1 MKDEI
6 AIPFSTDWTEDEIVT
21 VANFFTQVDNAY
33 NEGVK
38 AGELLNA
45 YKKFKEVVPAKNE
58 EKTYFRDYDEQAE
71 QSCWRTVRLAMEKD
85 PEDVVR
91 HT

>member
-1 MKDEI
+1 MKDEV
-6 AIPFSTDWTEDEIVT
+6 AIPFSSDWTEDEIVT
-21 VANFFTQVDNAY
+21 VADFFTQVDNAY

-38 AGELLNA
+38 AGELLKA

-58 EKTYFRDYDEQAE
+58 EKTYFRDYDQQAG
-71 QSCWRTVRLAMEKD
+71 QSCWQTIRLAKVKE

-91 HT
+91 QT